1 MLLSAIQPDA
11 KLRFIENPQKIENL
25 VLYRCNH
32 KNLGSSKIETDFVHN
47 NLDMFTCNFE
57 WQIFVQI
64 LRYLQFS
71 IICD

>member
-57 WQIFVQI
+57 
-64 LRYLQFS
+64 
-71 IICD
+71 